1 MIKVSYKGY
10 FQVKF
15 FLLTLI
21 SLITISVLPGYA
33 QDKAPAGTNT
43 GAPVLSSEITTAPE
57 SARLSERAAVFV
69 RKFRFAGNK
78 RFSGAELSGLTAPY
92 ENRELT
98 FEEMQAVKDAIT
110 LHYVNNGYINSG
122 AIISDQQVAD
132 GTITIDIKEGILS
145 QIEIEGNRHFRSDYF
160 RNRLERAA
168 GPILNI
174 NSIQQALQILQQD
187 PRISR
192 INAELSPGL
201 LQGEGI
207 LKVRVKEESPYK
219 VAISFS
225 NSQSPSVG
233 AYRGELMLSHQSL
246 LGFGDILEGRYGL
259 TEGLNDISLSY
270 SIPVNSR
277 DTMLALSYRNGDST
291 VIEKA
296 FKGLDI
302 RSTSET
308 YGISLSHPLRKT
320 PSQELSLSLG
330 AEIRRNKTSL
340 LGVPFSFTEIPDNVT
355 RLTALRFSQDW
366 IIRGQKDVLA
376 VRSAFRFG
384 IDAFNATI
392 SNDNKADGRF
402 LSWTGQIQ
410 WMRQISEKG
419 SQLVFRSDLQLAN
432 DALLPMEKF
441 SIGGMNSVRGYR
453 ENLLVRDNGAL
464 ASLELRIP
472 VLDYKQQTGQVQIA
486 PFADIG
492 WSWNTKRD
500 TPEPVCI
507 SSVGMG
513 IRWQISKSAN
523 LNVYYGY
530 ALKNI
535 SSQGHDLQDEGL
547 HFMFAW
553 QML

>member
-1 MIKVSYKGY
+1 MIVFFVIIKHFISAFMSMAVIPALYGY
-10 FQVKF
+10 STVFAQENPPQAVK
-15 FLLTLI
+15 
-21 SLITISVLPGYA
+21 
-33 QDKAPAGTNT
+33 
-43 GAPVLSSEITTAPE
+43 PVLSVLSQELSHD

-69 RKFRFAGNK
+69 KKFRFVGNK
-78 RFSGAELSGLTAPY
+78 RFSEAELSSIIAQY

-98 FEEMQAVKDAIT
+98 FEEVQAVKDAIT

-122 AIISDQQVAD
+122 AVIPDQQVTD
-132 GTITIDIKEGILS
+132 GIITIDINEGVLS
-145 QIEIEGNRHFRSDYF
+145 QIEIEGNRYFRSDYF
-160 RNRLERAA
+160 RNRLARAS
-168 GPILNI
+168 GPPLNI

-192 INAELSPGL
+192 INAELSPGIM
-201 LQGEGI
+201 QGEGI

-219 VAISFS
+219 AAIIFS

-233 AYRGELMLSHQSL
+233 AYRGELILAHQSL
-246 LGFGDILEGRYGL
+246 LGYGDILEARYGL

-270 SIPVNSR
+270 SLPLNAR

-302 RSTSET
+302 KSISET
-308 YGISLSHPLRKT
+308 YGISLSHPLHKT
-320 PSQELSLSLG
+320 PSQELSLSVGIEL
-330 AEIRRNKTSL
+330 RRNKTSL
-340 LGVPFSFTEIPDNVT
+340 LGVPFSFTEIPDSIT

-366 IIRGQKDVLA
+366 VIRGQKDILA
-376 VRSAFRFG
+376 LRSAFRFG
-384 IDAFNATI
+384 IDAFNATT

-402 LSWTGQIQ
+402 LTWTGQIQ
-410 WMRQISEKG
+410 WMRRISDKG
-419 SQLVFRSDLQLAN
+419 SQLVFRSDVQLAN

-441 SIGGMNSVRGYR
+441 SVGGMNSVRGYR

-472 VLDYKQQTGQVQIA
+472 VIEYKQQTGQVQIA

-500 TPEPVCI
+500 TPDPVSI
-507 SSVGMG
+507 SSIGMG

-523 LNVYYGY
+523 FNVYYGY
-530 ALKNI
+530 ALKNV
-535 SSQGHDLQDEGL
+535 SKGHDLQDEGV

>member
-1 MIKVSYKGY
+1 M
-10 FQVKF
+10 KF
-15 FLLTLI
+15 FIWTMLSVI
-21 SLITISVLPGYA
+21 IISVFADFSTAYA
-33 QDKAPAGTNT
+33 QDNAPASVNPG
-43 GAPVLSSEITTAPE
+43 LSVPAQKTAPDTP
-57 SARLSERAAVFV
+57 RLSERATVFV
-69 RKFRFAGNK
+69 KKFKFTGNK
-78 RFSGAELSGLTAPY
+78 SFSEAELSNIIASY

-98 FEEMQAVKDAIT
+98 FEEVQTVKDAIT
-110 LHYVNNGYINSG
+110 LYYVNSGYINSG
-122 AIISDQQVAD
+122 AVIPDQQVAD
-132 GTITIDIKEGILS
+132 GIITIEVKEGVLS
-145 QIEIEGNRHFRSDYF
+145 QIEIEGSRHFRSDYF
-160 RNRLERAA
+160 RKRLERAST
-168 GPILNI
+168 PPLNI
-174 NSIQQALQILQQD
+174 NSLQQALQILQQD

-219 VAISFS
+219 AAISFS

-270 SIPVNSR
+270 SIPVNAR
-277 DTMLALSYRNGDST
+277 DTTISLNYRNGDST

-302 RSTSET
+302 RSISET

-330 AEIRRNKTSL
+330 GEIRRNKTSL
-340 LGVPFSFTEIPDNVT
+340 LGVPFSFTEVPDNVT
-355 RLTALRFSQDW
+355 RLTAMRFSQDW
-366 IIRGQKDVLA
+366 IIRGQKDIFAL
-376 VRSAFRFG
+376 RSAFRFG

-402 LSWTGQIQ
+402 LTWTGQIQ

-419 SQLVFRSDLQLAN
+419 SQIVFRSDLQLAN

-464 ASLELRIP
+464 SSLELRIP
-472 VLDYKQQTGQVQIA
+472 ILEYKQQTGQVQVA

-492 WSWNTKRD
+492 WSWNTKRE
-500 TPEPVCI
+500 TPAPSNI
-507 SSVGMG
+507 SSIGIG
-513 IRWQISKSAN
+513 IRWQINSSAN
-523 LNVYYGY
+523 FNVYYGHS
-530 ALKNI
+530 LKNV
-535 SSQGHDLQDEGL
+535 SSQGHDLQDEGV